1 MWIRVTKCCFFR
13 DVEESLL
20 LKDSEENRREQTALY
35 EQTDEFRQRMDRKK
49 KRKLS
54 DKIRYPVPVP

>member
-1 MWIRVTKCCFFR
+1 LNCR

-20 LKDSEENRREQTALY
+20 LKDNEEGRREQTALY
-35 EQTDEFRQRMDRKK
+35 QQTDEYRQRMDRKK

-54 DKIRYPVPVP
+54 DKIRYGTRVHHCMRTN

>member
-1 MWIRVTKCCFFR
+1 MLLSVFR

-20 LKDSEENRREQTALY
+20 LKDNEENRREQTALY
-35 EQTDEFRQRMDRKK
+35 QQTDEYRQRMDRKK

-54 DKIRYPVPVP
+54 DKIR